1 MYLSH
6 LLVDT
11 GGNPDRPRP
20 GRMWIG
26 NAYNIHRRLSMAFPR
41 YETLLNDPDS
51 LKPFN
56 PAMLEDR
63 PFLFRLDNNVSG
75 DGQRAIIIVQ
85 SSLKPNWDWC
95 FHNAPDFLAA
105 PPQMMIYNPDYQ
117 SGEKLR
123 YRIKLNPTVKTKNYK
138 SKDETLSNSDKPSK
152 RLALTWDTDS
162 DPETAVNTWFACKAE
177 SSGFKLIQSK
187 LIQLSWVY
195 GSKMKA
201 ADEQNEAGKVQHHK
215 MKFRSALL
223 EGILEVTDPSS
234 FNRCI
239 CDGIGSAK
247 SMGFGLLTVL
257 RL

>member
-1 MYLSH
+1 MYLSQ

-63 PFLFRLDNNVSG
+63 PFLFRLDNNVSD

-105 PPQMMIYNPDYQ
+105 PPQMKNYDPDYQ
-117 SGEKLR
+117 SGETLR
-123 YRIKLNPTVKTKNYK
+123 YRIKLNPTIKSSSQKSINAITGEAGKN
-138 SKDETLSNSDKPSK
+138 SK
-152 RLALTWDTDS
+152 RLALTWDKDS
-162 DPETAVNTWFACKAE
+162 DPETAINIWFAKKAE

>member
-1 MYLSH
+1 MYLSY

-20 GRMWIG
+20 GRRWIG

-41 YETLLNDPDS
+41 YETLLSDPDC
-51 LKPFN
+51 LKPFD
-56 PAMLEDR
+56 PAMLDNR

-75 DGQRAIIIVQ
+75 DGQRAVIIVQ
-85 SSLKPNWDWC
+85 STMKPNWEWC

-105 PPQMMIYNPDYQ
+105 PPQVKTYEPDYRA
-117 SGEKLR
+117 GEKLR
-123 YRIKLNPTVKTKNYK
+123 FRIKLNPTVKTRNYK
-138 SKDETLSNSDKPSK
+138 NDDQTLDNSNKPSK

-162 DPETAVNTWFACKAE
+162 DPETAVNAWFSRKVDA
-177 SSGFKLIQSK
+177 SGFVLVQSK

-201 ADEQNEAGKVQHHK
+201 ANEQNQEGKVLHHG

-223 EGILEVTDPSS
+223 EGYLKVTDPALFQKSLS
-234 FNRCI
+234 
-239 CDGIGSAK
+239 DGIGSAK
-247 SMGFGLLTVL
+247 SMGFGLLSVM
-257 RL
+257 RI